1 VSEFLIALGLVFVIE
16 GFFYGGMPSAV
27 KRLASQ
33 VVELPE
39 STLRSVGLVAMVAGV
54 CLVWFVKG

>member
-1 VSEFLIALGLVFVIE
+1 MSELLIALGLVLAIE
-16 GFFYGGMPSAV
+16 GFFYSGMPSMV

-33 VVELPE
+33 IAELPE
-39 STLRSVGLVAMVAGV
+39 STLRLVGLVAMVAGI

>member
-1 VSEFLIALGLVFVIE
+1 MSELLIALGLVLVIE
-16 GFFYGGMPSAV
+16 GFFYAGMPAAIR
-27 KRLASQ
+27 RLASQ
-33 VVELPE
+33 IVELPE